1 MNAFFICHKLFAINF
16 VPDIGVNFYH
26 FLVVVAVRLSDK
38 GRLTDL
44 LTMFIDLEN
53 VNAVLGVVPSQLAAS
68 YMHIWV
74 AERPCSDTHFC
85 PGGMFSLVVE
95 DCVSPVPGSA
105 VNPWNL
111 LVDALGVNIRTRIAG
126 ESQS

>member
-1 MNAFFICHKLFAINF
+1 MNAFFICYQLFGINF
-16 VPDIGVNFYH
+16 VPDIGINLYR
-26 FLVVVAVRLSDK
+26 FLVVAVRLSDK
-38 GRLTDL
+38 GRLANL
-44 LTMFIDLEN
+44 LTMFINLEN
-53 VNAVLGVVPSQLAAS
+53 VNTVLGVVPSQLAAS

-85 PGGMFSLVVE
+85 PGSVFSLVVE
-95 DCVSPVPGSA
+95 DFVSPVPGSA

-111 LVDALGVNIRTRIAG
+111 LVDALGVNIRTRIAS